1 MSERFE
7 FWETPK
13 GKDTVLLAGW
23 RHWVDGGAVSSGLPE
38 YLIERMQARPIGRL
52 AADDY
57 YLFQLPGFQPFLRPI
72 IQHED
77 GHPKALHLPRNEFH
91 HAEVGGRS
99 TVIFIGDEPH
109 LNAERYVQD
118 LLEAARTLE
127 VKQVV
132 MFGGIYAEVP
142 YDRERLFTAIYSLP
156 ALRERAGSLAVD
168 LSNYQGPSSISS
180 YLCKRAGEQGL
191 PLLGL
196 YAFCPIYQF
205 SDEET
210 DLSETI
216 HIENDHMAWLGAMRR
231 VNHFLGAEFNLD
243 DLEEK
248 ARQEVEAVKKRLD
261 RLEHEHPELGVTEY
275 MERLSSQFEERAFSP
290 LEDVWEDELRR
301 LSDKYF
307 PPEE

>member
-1 MSERFE
+1 MNERLE
-7 FWETPK
+7 FWEKPA
-13 GKDTVLLAGW
+13 GKETVMLAGW

-38 YLIERMQARPIGRL
+38 YLVEQSRARAIGRL
-52 AADDY
+52 AAGDY

-72 IQHED
+72 IQHEE
-77 GHPKALHLPRNEFH
+77 GHPKALHLPHNEFYQ
-91 HAEVGGRS
+91 AEVGGRG
-99 TVIFIGDEPH
+99 VAFFIGDEPH

-118 LLEAARTLE
+118 LLEAARTLN
-127 VKQVV
+127 VTQVV

-156 ALRERAGSLAVD
+156 ALRQRAADLAVD

-205 SDEET
+205 SEEDGET
-210 DLSETI
+210 SETI
-216 HIENDHMAWLGAMRR
+216 HIENDYMAWLGAMRR
-231 VNHFLGAEFNLD
+231 VNHFLGTEFSLD
-243 DLEEK
+243 DLEGK
-248 ARQEVEAVKKRLD
+248 ARREVEAVRKRLEK
-261 RLEHEHPELGVTEY
+261 LERDHPELGVAEY
-275 MERLSSQFEERAFSP
+275 LERLSSQFEERAFSP